1 MSNEDDNNSYQ
12 AISCADYSKY
22 ELWIMHRESLK
33 MTWKDETGQE
43 HLGILRPLDLRTRNK
58 QEFLIAQLPQGD
70 NVQIR
75 LDMIT
80 SCNPV

>member
-1 MSNEDDNNSYQ
+1 MNNEDDNKPYQ

-22 ELWIMHRESLK
+22 ELWIMHRRNLK
-33 MTWKDETGQE
+33 VAWKDETGQE
-43 HLGILRPLDLRTRNK
+43 HLGILQPLDLRTRNK

-70 NVQIR
+70 KVQIR

-80 SCNPV
+80 RCNPL